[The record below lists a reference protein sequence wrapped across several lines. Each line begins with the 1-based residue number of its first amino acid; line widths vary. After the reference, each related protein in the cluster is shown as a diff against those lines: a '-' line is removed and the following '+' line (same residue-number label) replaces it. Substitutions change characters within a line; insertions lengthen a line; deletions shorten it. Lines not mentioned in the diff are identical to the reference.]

1 VKILAADDQPI
12 ILKSLKHKL
21 EEVGFEV
28 FGASDGNIAIDIF
41 DEEKPNLAILDLNMP
56 GKSGF
61 DVIKHIRKVRLSN
74 IPIII
79 MSGNDEEKIIL
90 EAFNLG
96 ADDYI
101 EKPVGLNEVVVRV
114 KRLLKIPIEAS
125 TTSEN
130 EFVKS
135 GVLQKNGIGVVIP
148 CYNEESRLKTADFSN
163 FVKSNFGYLLCFV
176 NDGSK
181 DNTLSV
187 LKQFET
193 QNNESVAVYDCEKN
207 GGKAEAVRLGV
218 LHLLKDKSLD
228 YIGFLDADLS
238 TNFDDFEDLAKT
250 ISSSNYKLVA
260 GSRISRMGAN
270 IIKQSSRGIIS
281 KTINF
286 IIRKILGMEFQD
298 TQCGAKIMTR
308 DVAESLFNTPFYT
321 RWIFD
326 VEIFLRMKRHFGA
339 DKVQALIY
347 EQPLNRWVH
356 EDGSKLS
363 MRDSLKIVGQ
373 LFTIYRKY

>member
-1 VKILAADDQPI
+1 MKILAADDQPI
-12 ILKSLKHKL
+12 ILKSLKLKL
-21 EEVGFEV
+21 EQGGFEV
-28 FGASDGNIAIDIF
+28 FGASDGNEAIKVF
-41 DEEKPNLAILDLNMP
+41 DEEMPNLAILDLNMP
-56 GKSGF
+56 EKSGF
-61 DVIKHIRKVRLSN
+61 DVIKYIREVAKSS

-79 MSGNDEEKIIL
+79 MSGNDDEKTIL

-101 EKPVGLNEVVVRV
+101 EKPVGLNEVAVRV
-114 KRLLKIPIEAS
+114 RRLLKMPIMAS
-125 TTSEN
+125 SNLEGQN
-130 EFVKS
+130 SNS
-135 GVLQKNGIGVVIP
+135 GIIQKNGIGVVIP
-148 CYNEESRLKTADFSN
+148 CYNEESRLKTAEFSN
-163 FVKSNFGYLLCFV
+163 FVKNNHGYLLCFV

-181 DNTLSV
+181 DNTLNV
-187 LKQFET
+187 LKDFEK
-193 QNNESVAVYDCEKN
+193 QNNGSVVVYDCEKN
-207 GGKAEAVRLGV
+207 GGKAEAVRLGI

-250 ISSSNYKLVA
+250 ISGSNYKLVA

-308 DVAESLFNTPFYT
+308 DVAENLFNQPFYT

-326 VEIFLRMKRHFGA
+326 VEIFLRMKNHFGA
-339 DKVQALIY
+339 DKVQSLIS
-347 EQPLNRWVH
+347 EQPLKRWVH

-363 MRDSLKIVGQ
+363 MKDSFKIIGQ
-373 LFTIYRKY
+373 LYTIYSKY

>member
-1 VKILAADDQPI
+1 MKILAADDQPI
-12 ILKSLKHKL
+12 ILKSLKLKL
-21 EEVGFEV
+21 EQVGFEV
-28 FGASDGNIAIDIF
+28 FGASNGNEAIGVF
-41 DEEKPNLAILDLNMP
+41 DEQMPNLAILDLNMP
-56 GKSGF
+56 EKSGF
-61 DVIKHIRKVRLSN
+61 EVIKYIREVAKSS

-79 MSGNDEEKIIL
+79 MSGNDDEKTIL

-101 EKPVGLNEVVVRV
+101 EKPVGLNEVAVRV
-114 KRLLKIPIEAS
+114 KRLLKMPIMSSSSFES
-125 TTSEN
+125 QNSN
-130 EFVKS
+130 S
-135 GVLQKNGIGVVIP
+135 GIIQKNGIGVVIP
-148 CYNEESRLKTADFSN
+148 CYNEESRLKTAEFSN
-163 FVKSNFGYLLCFV
+163 FVKNNHGYLLCFV

-181 DNTLSV
+181 DNTLNV
-187 LKQFET
+187 LKDFEE
-193 QNNESVAVYDCEKN
+193 QNKGSVVVYDCKKN
-207 GGKAEAVRLGV
+207 GGKAEAVRLGI

-250 ISSSNYKLVA
+250 ISGSKYKLVA

-308 DVAESLFNTPFYT
+308 DVAENLFNQPFYT

-326 VEIFLRMKRHFGA
+326 VEIFLRMKNHFGA
-339 DKVQALIY
+339 DKVQSLIS
-347 EQPLNRWVH
+347 EQPLKRWVH

-363 MRDSLKIVGQ
+363 MKDSLKIIGQ
-373 LFTIYRKY
+373 LYTIYSKY

>member
-1 VKILAADDQPI
+1 MKILAADDQPI
-12 ILKSLKHKL
+12 ILKSLKLKL
-21 EEVGFEV
+21 EQVGFEV
-28 FGASDGNIAIDIF
+28 FGASDGNEAIRIF
-41 DEEKPNLAILDLNMP
+41 DEQTPNLAILDLNMP
-56 GKSGF
+56 EKSGF
-61 DVIKHIRKVRLSN
+61 EVIKYIREVAKSS

-79 MSGNDEEKIIL
+79 MSGNDDEKTIL

-101 EKPVGLNEVVVRV
+101 EKPVGLNEVAVRV
-114 KRLLKIPIEAS
+114 RRLLKMPFMAS
-125 TTSEN
+125 SNLEGQN
-130 EFVKS
+130 SNS
-135 GVLQKNGIGVVIP
+135 GIIQKNGIGVVIP
-148 CYNEESRLKTADFSN
+148 CYNEESRLKTAEFSN
-163 FVKSNFGYLLCFV
+163 FVKNNHGYLLCFV

-181 DNTLSV
+181 DNTLNV
-187 LKQFET
+187 LKDFEQ
-193 QNNESVAVYDCEKN
+193 QNKGSVVVYDCEKN
-207 GGKAEAVRLGV
+207 GGKAEAVRLGI

-250 ISSSNYKLVA
+250 ISGSNYKLVA

-308 DVAESLFNTPFYT
+308 DVAENLFNQPFYT

-326 VEIFLRMKRHFGA
+326 VEIFLRMKNHFGA
-339 DKVQALIY
+339 DKVQSLIS
-347 EQPLNRWVH
+347 EQPLKRWVH

-363 MRDSLKIVGQ
+363 MKDSFKIIGQ
-373 LFTIYRKY
+373 LYTIYSKY

>member
-1 VKILAADDQPI
+1 MKILAADDQPI
-12 ILKSLKHKL
+12 ILKSLKLKL
-21 EEVGFEV
+21 EQGGFEV
-28 FGASDGNIAIDIF
+28 FGASDGNEALKVF
-41 DEEKPNLAILDLNMP
+41 DEEMPNLAILDLNMP
-56 GKSGF
+56 EKSGF
-61 DVIKHIRKVRLSN
+61 DVIKYIREVAKSS

-79 MSGNDEEKIIL
+79 MSGNDDEKTIL

-101 EKPVGLNEVVVRV
+101 EKPVGLNEVAVRV
-114 KRLLKIPIEAS
+114 RRLLKMPIMAS
-125 TTSEN
+125 SNLEGQN
-130 EFVKS
+130 SNS
-135 GVLQKNGIGVVIP
+135 GIIQKNGIGVVIP
-148 CYNEESRLKTADFSN
+148 CYNEESRLKTAEFSN
-163 FVKSNFGYLLCFV
+163 FVKNNHGYLLCFV

-181 DNTLSV
+181 DNTLNV
-187 LKQFET
+187 LKDFEK
-193 QNNESVAVYDCEKN
+193 QNNGSVVVYDCEKN
-207 GGKAEAVRLGV
+207 GGKAEAVRLGI

-250 ISSSNYKLVA
+250 ISGSNYKLVA

-308 DVAESLFNTPFYT
+308 DVAENLFNQPFYT

-326 VEIFLRMKRHFGA
+326 VEIFLRMKKHFGA
-339 DKVQALIY
+339 DKVQSLIS
-347 EQPLNRWVH
+347 EQPLKRWVH

-363 MRDSLKIVGQ
+363 MKDSFKIIGQ
-373 LFTIYRKY
+373 LYTIYSKY